1 LVTHELILKVLNK
14 LNKKDANTSL
24 AMIGCIIKGDQNS
37 ICTAYNN
44 FEEFGCLDEKSM
56 KNLGVVFDDLI
67 DKKLISMT
75 QKGLQKRYELTEKG
89 FKVLN
94 DPTIVKD
101 DEKYFSSVGTPSDFM
116 EERIKLDTTI
126 TKIDNQISDIY
137 NNKYYH
143 DVKPSDT
150 GSDFDEMED
159 LKIKKKMNLNYEKQM
174 DELNELK
181 LNPYF
186 GRMDLIESSNK
197 QLDVKQLYIGYK
209 ALVVDSNDLILDWRA
224 KLAQYF
230 YNSLY
235 KFQVNNSSYE
245 LQLKRK
251 IDIEKSQIKSIYN
264 EVTRKKSELKDTISD
279 PFLINVLKKKKNI
292 KYFTDIIATIQEK
305 QNEIIRLPLESNII
319 VQGCAGSGKT
329 MILLHRLSYILYHH
343 QKLNPDLIKIVT
355 PSKMFDEFVADLSQ
369 TLGLNNIQRYTM
381 VEMFIDHINQHFPQK
396 ISKSYK
402 NELQLNPEALKII
415 YSAEFSERLISK
427 IKQQMLLDLDLLFDI
442 NEKNINNKH
451 KDYLKVISQKNSLIE
466 ISLKPLLNVIIKQ
479 IGEDQKLSTLINL
492 DNINELYDE
501 IVNEI
506 RSQADIENKIND
518 LNLNLDLLMNKK
530 ANIEEVLND
539 AFLNTLIEKSN
550 AYRIKLFSSDKVST
564 EEYLNNYKNQLI
576 QENRIEINK
585 TKEEIEKY
593 SKTKLD
599 QDHVSKLKKTRLFID
614 KKVRPILDELNNY
627 NDIINTKYSD
637 EQFVYNEKINKL
649 KNHIS
654 ELTKYFDNYGEN
666 IRLIE
671 EIVEELKVEEVPNL
685 SLERYF
691 EEILVSELEEI
702 AKFYDIGTKYHNQ
715 FKYYYYLK
723 LAVIHAFKFIFKPI
737 NLLMIDEAQEF
748 SDMEYQLI
756 KDIHPL
762 LYMNFYGD
770 VNQLTSHI
778 GYKDWKN
785 LKVGLQFYD
794 LNENYRNPK
803 PIVDYVNDNLDMSMV
818 SLGLEFGKIESNVFP
833 DITNVDAIIFNDID
847 KDEFISK
854 HKSLISSIDTEKLIH
869 INEAKGL
876 EFNNVI
882 VYTKNMTRNQ
892 KYIAFTRSLD
902 SLRIIEDN

>member
-654 ELTKYFDNYGEN
+654 ELKKYFDNYGEN